1 MNRSKRASPQF
12 GKSEVIP
19 MYQIYS
25 LLTILVLLGGI
36 TIWASI
42 PEEQIDG
49 VDSIGL
55 IDSY

>member
-1 MNRSKRASPQF
+1 
-12 GKSEVIP
+12 